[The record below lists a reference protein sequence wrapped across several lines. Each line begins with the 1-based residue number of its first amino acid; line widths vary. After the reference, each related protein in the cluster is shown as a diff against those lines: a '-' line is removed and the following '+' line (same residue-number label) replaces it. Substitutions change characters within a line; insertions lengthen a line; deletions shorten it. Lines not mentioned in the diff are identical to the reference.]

1 LLAIWKE
8 NMSVDEISRIR
19 LARRAVEVF
28 GEAEAATLMEHLP
41 LGGVSN
47 LATKDD
53 LKILG
58 AELRLEMS
66 ELRSELRGEMSDLRI
81 ELRGEMSEIR
91 ADFGTL
97 RGEFGTLRGEFGE
110 LRGEFGELRGEFGE
124 FGELRGEFGELRA
137 YIEERFHRQT
147 ITMITTMS
155 ALMGILFVAL
165 KWA

>member
-1 LLAIWKE
+1 
-8 NMSVDEISRIR
+8 
-19 LARRAVEVF
+19 
-28 GEAEAATLMEHLP
+28 
-41 LGGVSN
+41 
-47 LATKDD
+47 
-53 LKILG
+53 
-58 AELRLEMS
+58 
-66 ELRSELRGEMSDLRI
+66 MSDLRI

-97 RGEFGTLRGEFGE
+97 RGEFGTLRGEFGT
-110 LRGEFGELRGEFGE
+110 
-124 FGELRGEFGELRA
+124 LRGEFGELRA

>member
-1 LLAIWKE
+1 
-8 NMSVDEISRIR
+8 MSVDEISRIR

-66 ELRSELRGEMSDLRI
+66 ELRSELRGEMS
-81 ELRGEMSEIR
+81 EIR

-110 LRGEFGELRGEFGE
+110 LKGDFGTLRGD
-124 FGELRGEFGELRA
+124 FGELRA

>member
-1 LLAIWKE
+1 
-8 NMSVDEISRIR
+8 MSVDEISRIR

-66 ELRSELRGEMSDLRI
+66 ELRSELRGEMSELRS

-110 LRGEFGELRGEFGE
+110 LKGEFGTLRGD
-124 FGELRGEFGELRA
+124 FGELRA

>member
-1 LLAIWKE
+1 
-8 NMSVDEISRIR
+8 MSVDEISRIR

-66 ELRSELRGEMSDLRI
+66 DLRI

-97 RGEFGTLRGEFGE
+97 RGEFGTLRGEFGT
-110 LRGEFGELRGEFGE
+110 
-124 FGELRGEFGELRA
+124 LRGEFGELRA

>member
-1 LLAIWKE
+1 
-8 NMSVDEISRIR
+8 
-19 LARRAVEVF
+19 
-28 GEAEAATLMEHLP
+28 
-41 LGGVSN
+41 
-47 LATKDD
+47 
-53 LKILG
+53 
-58 AELRLEMS
+58 
-66 ELRSELRGEMSDLRI
+66 MSDLRI

-124 FGELRGEFGELRA
+124 LRA

>member
-8 NMSVDEISRIR
+8 NMSVDEVSRIR

-110 LRGEFGELRGEFGE
+110 LR
-124 FGELRGEFGELRA
+124 A

>member
-1 LLAIWKE
+1 
-8 NMSVDEISRIR
+8 MSVDEISRIR

-28 GEAEAATLMEHLP
+28 GEAEAETLMEHLP
-41 LGGVSN
+41 LGGVSS

-58 AELRLEMS
+58 AELRLEMA
-66 ELRSELRGEMSDLRI
+66 EL
-81 ELRGEMSEIR
+81 R

-110 LRGEFGELRGEFGE
+110 LKGEFGT
-124 FGELRGEFGELRA
+124 LRGEFGELRA

>member
-1 LLAIWKE
+1 
-8 NMSVDEISRIR
+8 MSVDEISRIR

-66 ELRSELRGEMSDLRI
+66 ELRSELRGEMS
-81 ELRGEMSEIR
+81 EIR

-110 LRGEFGELRGEFGE
+110 LKGDFGTLRGEFGELKGEFGT
-124 FGELRGEFGELRA
+124 LRGEFGELRA

>member
-1 LLAIWKE
+1 
-8 NMSVDEISRIR
+8 MSVDEISRIR

-97 RGEFGTLRGEFGE
+97 RGDFGTLRGEFGTLRGEFGT
-110 LRGEFGELRGEFGE
+110 
-124 FGELRGEFGELRA
+124 LRGEFGELRA

>member
-8 NMSVDEISRIR
+8 KMSVDEISRVR

-41 LGGVSN
+41 FGGVST

-58 AELRLEMS
+58 AELRLEMA
-66 ELRSELRGEMSDLRI
+66 EL
-81 ELRGEMSEIR
+81 R
-91 ADFGTL
+91 ADFGML
-97 RGEFGTLRGEFGE
+97 RGEFGELKGEFGTLRGEFGE
-110 LRGEFGELRGEFGE
+110 LKGEFGT
-124 FGELRGEFGELRA
+124 LRGEFGELRA

>member
-97 RGEFGTLRGEFGE
+97 RGDFGTLRGEFGT
-110 LRGEFGELRGEFGE
+110 
-124 FGELRGEFGELRA
+124 LRGEFGELRA

>member
-1 LLAIWKE
+1 
-8 NMSVDEISRIR
+8 MSVDEISRVR

-41 LGGVSN
+41 FGGVST

-58 AELRLEMS
+58 AELRLEMA
-66 ELRSELRGEMSDLRI
+66 EL
-81 ELRGEMSEIR
+81 R
-91 ADFGTL
+91 ADFGM
-97 RGEFGTLRGEFGE
+97 LRGEFGE
-110 LRGEFGELRGEFGE
+110 LKGEFGT
-124 FGELRGEFGELRA
+124 LRGEFGELRA

>member
-8 NMSVDEISRIR
+8 KMSVDEISRVR

-97 RGEFGTLRGEFGE
+97 RGEFGTLRGEFGT
-110 LRGEFGELRGEFGE
+110 
-124 FGELRGEFGELRA
+124 LRGEFGELRA

>member
-1 LLAIWKE
+1 
-8 NMSVDEISRIR
+8 MSVDEISRIR

-41 LGGVSN
+41 FGGVSN

-58 AELRLEMS
+58 AELRLEMA
-66 ELRSELRGEMSDLRI
+66 ELRS

-97 RGEFGTLRGEFGE
+97 RGEFGTLRGEFGT
-110 LRGEFGELRGEFGE
+110 
-124 FGELRGEFGELRA
+124 LRGEFGELRA

>member
-1 LLAIWKE
+1 VIWKE

-66 ELRSELRGEMSDLRI
+66 DLRI

-97 RGEFGTLRGEFGE
+97 RGEFGTLRGEFGT
-110 LRGEFGELRGEFGE
+110 LRGEFGTLRGEFGT
-124 FGELRGEFGELRA
+124 LRGEFGELRA

>member
-41 LGGVSN
+41 LGGVSS

-53 LKILG
+53 LKILS
-58 AELRLEMS
+58 AELRLEMA
-66 ELRSELRGEMSDLRI
+66 EL
-81 ELRGEMSEIR
+81 R

-97 RGEFGTLRGEFGE
+97 RGEFGELKGEFGTLRGEFGE
-110 LRGEFGELRGEFGE
+110 LKGEFGTLRGEFSQLKGE
-124 FGELRGEFGELRA
+124 FGTLRGEFGELRA

>member
-1 LLAIWKE
+1 
-8 NMSVDEISRIR
+8 MSVDEFSRIR

-97 RGEFGTLRGEFGE
+97 RGEFGTLRGEFGT
-110 LRGEFGELRGEFGE
+110 
-124 FGELRGEFGELRA
+124 LRGEFGELRA

>member
-1 LLAIWKE
+1 
-8 NMSVDEISRIR
+8 MSVDEISRIR

-97 RGEFGTLRGEFGE
+97 RGEFGTLRGEFGT
-110 LRGEFGELRGEFGE
+110 
-124 FGELRGEFGELRA
+124 LRGEFGELRA

>member
-1 LLAIWKE
+1 
-8 NMSVDEISRIR
+8 MSVDEISRIR

-66 ELRSELRGEMSDLRI
+66 ELRSELRGEMSELRS

-110 LRGEFGELRGEFGE
+110 LKGEFGT
-124 FGELRGEFGELRA
+124 LRGEFGELRA

>member
-66 ELRSELRGEMSDLRI
+66 ELRSELRGEMSDLR
-81 ELRGEMSEIR
+81 

-97 RGEFGTLRGEFGE
+97 RGEFGT
-110 LRGEFGELRGEFGE
+110 
-124 FGELRGEFGELRA
+124 LRGEFGELRA

>member
-1 LLAIWKE
+1 
-8 NMSVDEISRIR
+8 MSVDEISRIR

-66 ELRSELRGEMSDLRI
+66 ELRSELRGEMS
-81 ELRGEMSEIR
+81 EIR

-97 RGEFGTLRGEFGE
+97 RGEFGT
-110 LRGEFGELRGEFGE
+110 
-124 FGELRGEFGELRA
+124 LRGEFGELRA

>member
-1 LLAIWKE
+1 
-8 NMSVDEISRIR
+8 MSVDEISRIR

-110 LRGEFGELRGEFGE
+110 LKGEFGT
-124 FGELRGEFGELRA
+124 LRGEFGELRA

>member
-1 LLAIWKE
+1 
-8 NMSVDEISRIR
+8 MSVDEISRVR

-41 LGGVSN
+41 FGGVST

-58 AELRLEMS
+58 AELRLEMA
-66 ELRSELRGEMSDLRI
+66 EL
-81 ELRGEMSEIR
+81 R
-91 ADFGTL
+91 ADFGML
-97 RGEFGTLRGEFGE
+97 RGEFGELKGEFGTLRGEFGE
-110 LRGEFGELRGEFGE
+110 LKGEFGT
-124 FGELRGEFGELRA
+124 LRGEFGELRA

>member
-97 RGEFGTLRGEFGE
+97 RGEFGE
-110 LRGEFGELRGEFGE
+110 LRGE

>member
-66 ELRSELRGEMSDLRI
+66 DLRI

-97 RGEFGTLRGEFGE
+97 RGEFGTLRGEFGT
-110 LRGEFGELRGEFGE
+110 
-124 FGELRGEFGELRA
+124 LRGEFGELRA

>member
-97 RGEFGTLRGEFGE
+97 RGEFGTLRGEFGT
-110 LRGEFGELRGEFGE
+110 LRGEFGT
-124 FGELRGEFGELRA
+124 LRGEFGELRA

>member
-97 RGEFGTLRGEFGE
+97 RGEFGTLGGEFGT
-110 LRGEFGELRGEFGE
+110 LGGEFGT
-124 FGELRGEFGELRA
+124 LRGEFGELRA

>member
-1 LLAIWKE
+1 
-8 NMSVDEISRIR
+8 MSVDEISRIR

-58 AELRLEMS
+58 AELRLEMA
-66 ELRSELRGEMSDLRI
+66 EL
-81 ELRGEMSEIR
+81 R

-97 RGEFGTLRGEFGE
+97 RGEFGELKGEFGTLRGEFGE
-110 LRGEFGELRGEFGE
+110 LKGEFGTLRGD
-124 FGELRGEFGELRA
+124 FGELRA

>member
-1 LLAIWKE
+1 
-8 NMSVDEISRIR
+8 MSVDEISRIR

-66 ELRSELRGEMSDLRI
+66 ELRSELRGEMS
-81 ELRGEMSEIR
+81 ELR

-97 RGEFGTLRGEFGE
+97 RGEFGELKGDFGTLRGEFGE
-110 LRGEFGELRGEFGE
+110 LKGDFGTLRGD
-124 FGELRGEFGELRA
+124 FGELRA

>member
-1 LLAIWKE
+1 
-8 NMSVDEISRIR
+8 MSVDEISRIR

-41 LGGVSN
+41 LGGVSS

-58 AELRLEMS
+58 AELRLEMA
-66 ELRSELRGEMSDLRI
+66 EL
-81 ELRGEMSEIR
+81 R

-110 LRGEFGELRGEFGE
+110 LKGEFGTLRGD
-124 FGELRGEFGELRA
+124 FGELRA

>member
-1 LLAIWKE
+1 
-8 NMSVDEISRIR
+8 MSVDEISRIR

-41 LGGVSN
+41 LGGVSS

-53 LKILG
+53 LKILS
-58 AELRLEMS
+58 AELRLEMA
-66 ELRSELRGEMSDLRI
+66 EL
-81 ELRGEMSEIR
+81 R

-97 RGEFGTLRGEFGE
+97 RGEFGELKGEFGTLRGEFGE
-110 LRGEFGELRGEFGE
+110 LKGEFGTLRGEFSQLKGE
-124 FGELRGEFGELRA
+124 FGTLRGEFGELRA

>member
-1 LLAIWKE
+1 MA
-8 NMSVDEISRIR
+8 VDEISRIR

-58 AELRLEMS
+58 AELRLEMA
-66 ELRSELRGEMSDLRI
+66 EL
-81 ELRGEMSEIR
+81 R

-97 RGEFGTLRGEFGE
+97 RGEFGELKGEFGTLRGEFGE
-110 LRGEFGELRGEFGE
+110 LKGEFGTLRGEFGELKGEFGTLRGEFGE
-124 FGELRGEFGELRA
+124 LKGEFGTLRGEFGELRA

>member
-58 AELRLEMS
+58 AEFRL
-66 ELRSELRGEMSDLRI
+66 EMSDLRI

-97 RGEFGTLRGEFGE
+97 RGEFGTLRGEFGT
-110 LRGEFGELRGEFGE
+110 LRGEFGTLRGEFGT
-124 FGELRGEFGELRA
+124 LRGEFGELRA

>member
-41 LGGVSN
+41 FGGVSN

-58 AELRLEMS
+58 AELRLEMA
-66 ELRSELRGEMSDLRI
+66 ELRS

-110 LRGEFGELRGEFGE
+110 LKGEFGT
-124 FGELRGEFGELRA
+124 LRGEFGELRA

>member
-97 RGEFGTLRGEFGE
+97 GGEFGT
-110 LRGEFGELRGEFGE
+110 
-124 FGELRGEFGELRA
+124 LRGEFGELRA